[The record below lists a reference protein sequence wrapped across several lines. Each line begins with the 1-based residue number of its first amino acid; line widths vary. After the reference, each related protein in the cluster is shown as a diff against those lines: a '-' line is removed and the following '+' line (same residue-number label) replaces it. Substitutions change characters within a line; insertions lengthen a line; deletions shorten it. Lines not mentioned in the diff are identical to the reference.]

1 MNSVSSESEGDEQ
14 TATQTELQTDTDTD
28 RAVVWRI
35 QNSTDIFLPCK
46 KKKLI
51 KKNRMKEK

>member
-46 KKKLI
+46 KKKI
-51 KKNRMKEK
+51 N